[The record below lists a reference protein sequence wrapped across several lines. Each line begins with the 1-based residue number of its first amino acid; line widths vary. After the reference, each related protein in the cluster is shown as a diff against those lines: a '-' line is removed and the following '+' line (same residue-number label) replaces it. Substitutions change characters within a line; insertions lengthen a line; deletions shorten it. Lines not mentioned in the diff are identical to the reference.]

1 MKILTHKNYD
11 EMCRAVSDI
20 IVNQIKQK
28 PDSLICLTSGDTPA
42 GIYRLLVKYA
52 AENKVDLSQTWFVGL
67 DEWVGM
73 DKNDAGSCT
82 NFLYETFFTPANID
96 PSKMM
101 VFDAKAADLDSSC
114 TAMNS
119 FIKEHGPLAIMLV
132 GVGMN
137 GHIGLNEPGAD
148 FNSYAHHSPLDPITI
163 EVGQKYFERE
173 TKLTEGIT
181 LGLRHL
187 KEAGIPMLLA
197 SGSKK
202 APIVAKALQGEVT
215 NQVPASIFQTLPH
228 GYVMLDEDAATQLVH
243 S

>member
-1 MKILTHKNYD
+1 MS
-11 EMCRAVSDI
+11 RAATDI

-42 GIYRLLVKYA
+42 GIYRLLVQYA
-52 AENKVDLSQTWFVGL
+52 AENKVDFSQTWFVGL

-101 VFDAKAADLDSSC
+101 VFDAKAADLDAYC
-114 TAMNS
+114 TAMDS
-119 FIKEHGPLAIMLV
+119 FIKEHKPQTKMLV

-148 FNSYAHHSPLDPITI
+148 FNSY
-163 EVGQKYFERE
+163 
-173 TKLTEGIT
+173 
-181 LGLRHL
+181 
-187 KEAGIPMLLA
+187 
-197 SGSKK
+197 
-202 APIVAKALQGEVT
+202 
-215 NQVPASIFQTLPH
+215 
-228 GYVMLDEDAATQLVH
+228 
-243 S
+243 